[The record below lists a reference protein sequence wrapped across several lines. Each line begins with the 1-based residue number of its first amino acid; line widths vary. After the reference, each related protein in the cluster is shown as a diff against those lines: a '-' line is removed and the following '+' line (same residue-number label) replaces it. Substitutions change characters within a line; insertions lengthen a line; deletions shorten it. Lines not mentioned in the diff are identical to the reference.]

1 MGIKVKVC
9 HSGNYSTNYL
19 KNEYLVLKKGE
30 TRDDIPEEVIARM
43 IQSKTK
49 WIEVVKEEK
58 PEKTTGQD
66 DISPKEKQIRD
77 ILEAIRKT
85 AGQLKA
91 KESLEKWGK
100 ENLGVDVDR
109 RKRAKEIIKDL
120 VAEYMRQAGDE

>member
-49 WIEVVKEEK
+49 WIEVIKDKK
-58 PEKTTGQD
+58 PEKTTDQK
-66 DISPKEKQIRD
+66 DISPKEKQVRD
-77 ILEAIRKT
+77 ILEAIKVE
-85 AGQLKA
+85 AGQLRAKA
-91 KESLEKWGK
+91 ALEKWGK

-109 RKRAKEIIKDL
+109 RKRAKEIIEDL
-120 VAEYMRQAGDE
+120 VSEYMKQAGNE